1 LTQQRHDLFRTVSL
15 LHLESF
21 PALRAGRILSYSLD
35 QVSGRAPPSKNKEAS
50 RRDPSTIPRDGSDL
64 MLL

>member
-35 QVSGRAPPSKNKEAS
+35 QVSGRAPP
-50 RRDPSTIPRDGSDL
+50 P
-64 MLL
+64 LLVDDFRQFKPPQQANCVY